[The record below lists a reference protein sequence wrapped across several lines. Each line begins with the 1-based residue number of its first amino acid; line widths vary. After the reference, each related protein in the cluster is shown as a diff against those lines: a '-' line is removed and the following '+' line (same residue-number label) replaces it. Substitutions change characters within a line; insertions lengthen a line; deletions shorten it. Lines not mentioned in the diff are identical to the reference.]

1 MPSKRGD
8 AALVALTRTAN
19 HSVLWISAAA
29 VLALAGGEH
38 GRRAAVRGLA
48 ALGMASAVSNGPLKF
63 VFRHERPTRRPLL
76 ISAHSTYSFP
86 SGHSASAFAFAT
98 AASAEFPAVAPVLVP
113 LAAAVAYS
121 RVHVGVHRVRDVV
134 AGGAIG
140 VVCGAVAF
148 SVMHKRREEPRR
160 TPGTDPGSLAAELD
174 FVEVHDVQE
183 AHEVHG
189 GESAPA

>member
-29 VLALAGGEH
+29 VLALAGRKR

-48 ALGMASAVSNGPLKF
+48 AVGMASAVSNGPLKF
-63 VFRHERPTRRPLL
+63 VFRHDRQTRRPLL
-76 ISAHSTYSFP
+76 IRRPSTYSFP

-98 AASAEFPAVAPVLVP
+98 AASAEFPVVAPVLVP

-121 RVHVGVHRVRDVV
+121 RVHVGVHRIKDVV
-134 AGGAIG
+134 AGSAIG

-148 SVMHKRREEPRR
+148 SVMRGRRGKPRR
-160 TPGTDPGSLAAELD
+160 TPGADGDPPD
-174 FVEVHDVQE
+174 FVDAHD
-183 AHEVHG
+183 G
-189 GESAPA
+189 GPVPA

>member
-19 HSVLWISAAA
+19 HSVLWLSAAA
-29 VLALAGGEH
+29 VLTLAGGEH

-76 ISAHSTYSFP
+76 VSAPGTYSFP

-121 RVHVGVHRVRDVV
+121 RVHVGVHRVKDVV
-134 AGGAIG
+134 AGSAIG
-140 VVCGAVAF
+140 IVCAAVAF
-148 SVMHKRREEPRR
+148 SVLYERRKESRP
-160 TPGTDPGSLAAELD
+160 PSPAD
-174 FVEVHDVQE
+174 
-183 AHEVHG
+183 G
-189 GESAPA
+189 GQVPA

>member
-19 HSVLWISAAA
+19 HSVLWLAAAA
-29 VLALAGGEH
+29 VLALAGGKR
-38 GRRAAVRGLA
+38 GQRAAVRGMA
-48 ALGMASAVSNGPLKF
+48 AVGMASAVSNGPLKF
-63 VFRHERPTRRPLL
+63 VFRAERPTRRALL
-76 ISAHSTYSFP
+76 ISRPRTSSFP

-121 RVHVGVHRVRDVV
+121 RVHVGVHRVKDVV

-148 SVMHKRREEPRR
+148 GVMHQRREGAQR
-160 TPGTDPGSLAAELD
+160 TPDTDPDSPD
-174 FVEVHDVQE
+174 FAEVHD
-183 AHEVHG
+183 G
-189 GESAPA
+189 GPVPA

>member
-29 VLALAGGEH
+29 VLALAGGKR
-38 GRRAAVRGLA
+38 GRRAAARGLA

-63 VFRHERPTRRPLL
+63 VFRAERPARRALLIRRP
-76 ISAHSTYSFP
+76 STYSFP

-98 AASAEFPAVAPVLVP
+98 AASAEFPAVAPTLVP

-121 RVHVGVHRVRDVV
+121 RVHVGVHRVKDVV

-140 VVCGAVAF
+140 VVCGAVAY
-148 SVMHKRREEPRR
+148 SVLRRRREKPPR
-160 TPGTDPGSLAAELD
+160 TPGDDPDSLD
-174 FVEVHDVQE
+174 FAEVHD
-183 AHEVHG
+183 G
-189 GESAPA
+189 GPVPA